1 MASLPNV
8 RELRARVASA
18 VLGEVLDY
26 WTGFF
31 DRGVVPSF
39 DDVEPWQ
46 IKRALPYIWIWRR
59 DRETGRFICRVC
71 GEHVNYIFGRN
82 ISGKAVDEVMPA
94 AMAVEAQ
101 ARWRYLIDSRVAHHL
116 VGCVYH
122 YSDQQVMG
130 ERVIL
135 PLAPAR
141 NDCGGVLGATDAAQS
156 TLRLNSPVDPT
167 KFVGIGIGERRD
179 YNADPDRRH
188 D

>member
-59 DRETGRFICRVC
+59 D
-71 GEHVNYIFGRN
+71 
-82 ISGKAVDEVMPA
+82 
-94 AMAVEAQ
+94 
-101 ARWRYLIDSRVAHHL
+101 AR
-116 VGCVYH
+116 
-122 YSDQQVMG
+122 
-130 ERVIL
+130 
-135 PLAPAR
+135 
-141 NDCGGVLGATDAAQS
+141 
-156 TLRLNSPVDPT
+156 
-167 KFVGIGIGERRD
+167 
-179 YNADPDRRH
+179 PDGSSAGSAESM
-188 D
+188 

>member
-1 MASLPNV
+1 MLRPPSV
-8 RELRARVASA
+8 REPKPRVASA
-18 VLGEVLDY
+18 VLGEVLTY
-26 WTGFF
+26 WSGFF

-59 DRETGRFICRVC
+59 DPETGRFVCRVC

-82 ISGKAVDEVMPA
+82 ISGRSVDEAMPA
-94 AMAVEAQ
+94 TMASEAP
-101 ARWRYLIDSRVAHHL
+101 ARWRRLIDGRLANHL

-122 YSDQQVMG
+122 SADQQVPG
-130 ERVIL
+130 ERLIL

-141 NDCGGVLGATDAAQS
+141 NDDGGVLGVTDAAQPMLHL
-156 TLRLNSPVDPT
+156 TSPVDPS
-167 KFVGIGIGERRD
+167 KFVGIGLGERQD
-179 YNADPDRRH
+179 YDADPGRRH